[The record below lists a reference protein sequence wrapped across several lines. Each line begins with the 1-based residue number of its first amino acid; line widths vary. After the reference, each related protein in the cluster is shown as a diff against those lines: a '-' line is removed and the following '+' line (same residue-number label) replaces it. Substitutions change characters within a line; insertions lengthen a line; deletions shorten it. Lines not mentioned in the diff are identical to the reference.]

1 MITARHFLVTREVE
15 PGGNKK
21 TRASAETDALGPEHR
36 IFYWDNMT
44 DSFFALFLFTF
55 FPSFRILEKLF
66 FERENKVR
74 SKS

>member
-36 IFYWDNMT
+36 ILDFLLGHDAPNRGQHFSSCRPLLV
-44 DSFFALFLFTF
+44 DLALLSYF
-55 FPSFRILEKLF
+55 
-66 FERENKVR
+66 
-74 SKS
+74 